1 MRYDLE
7 TSLLPASVAEG
18 ERAVRV
24 PFDALPDRGLLLFD
38 EGVSD
43 FWFELNPR
51 RDAELFLRNA
61 HFGCMAGGVL
71 TIGYES
77 LFEVMALP
85 ATGPPPPIL
94 TIPPE
99 GEPPLPLRFV
109 PLRAALV
116 EARRASE

>member
-61 HFGCMAGGVL
+61 HFGCMGEACSRLVTRAYSRGWP
-71 TIGYES
+71 
-77 LFEVMALP
+77 FPRP
-85 ATGPPPPIL
+85 AHS
-94 TIPPE
+94 
-99 GEPPLPLRFV
+99 
-109 PLRAALV
+109 
-116 EARRASE
+116 RRS